1 MAAGKQP
8 GFALLDDR
16 IAYSWG
22 SDEEFVL
29 DRALSGANRL
39 SREGSPSPAP
49 IVGLPRRWSDNNF
62 ATFDNGR
69 NFQGSATAA
78 PALLPQTPSRSHRSF
93 LLATSRPPV
102 IAGHPQR
109 PTVVRGRRA
118 LQSSRTDE
126 CQGSCP
132 HRTHRAMVT
141 PRRSTVSVPREQ
153 HPNIRPSHIAVYRS
167 AQQPRHAPTQVQSQT
182 SRLPSAEAA
191 PPAPQPRR

>member
-62 ATFDNGR
+62 AIFDNGR
-69 NFQGSATAA
+69 NVQGSATAA

-102 IAGHPQR
+102 IAWHPQR

-118 LQSSRTDE
+118 LRYPHVPPFQSPGNNT
-126 CQGSCP
+126 
-132 HRTHRAMVT
+132 
-141 PRRSTVSVPREQ
+141 
-153 HPNIRPSHIAVYRS
+153 
-167 AQQPRHAPTQVQSQT
+167 QT
-182 SRLPSAEAA
+182 SGRPTLQCTDRLNNPGTLQLRYKAKRAA
-191 PPAPQPRR
+191 CQAPKPLPPPRKRAVSEGTG